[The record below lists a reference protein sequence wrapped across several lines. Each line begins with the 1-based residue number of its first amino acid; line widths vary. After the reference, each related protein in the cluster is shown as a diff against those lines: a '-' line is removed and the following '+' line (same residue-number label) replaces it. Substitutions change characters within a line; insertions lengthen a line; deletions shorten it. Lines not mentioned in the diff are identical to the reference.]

1 MLSYGLYP
9 EGYRP
14 QRQGVGAAHR
24 RSRAKEELFKG
35 SPRSGG
41 IGKALGL
48 DGVSLD
54 QNREHTVGIGAIL
67 AEELLAL
74 STGDSGIHVNGAPDV
89 PVGHLTGS
97 QRVNAGEGVDVVLDA
112 VTNYGA
118 SLINC
123 HGEFFIHGTGGVHAA
138 VQNCGVQIGG
148 DHHTDADVGIVVA
161 DILDI
166 GHLVIGTAGDKLH
179 VFTLVLCR
187 IRFDLRI
194 GIEGISGLIFAGVAA
209 AFLGYIR
216 PQFRSRGCAVGDAGV
231 ICPCD
236 RVAAPCGGVVGKWA
250 FHAAD

>member
-1 MLSYGLYP
+1 M
-9 EGYRP
+9 
-14 QRQGVGAAHR
+14 
-24 RSRAKEELFKG
+24 
-35 SPRSGG
+35 
-41 IGKALGL
+41 
-48 DGVSLD
+48 
-54 QNREHTVGIGAIL
+54 
-67 AEELLAL
+67 
-74 STGDSGIHVNGAPDV
+74 NGAPDV

-231 ICPCD
+231 FTVQAGLQQVNLDVSHGKRIGGRLGVGEVSKRCAHDGD
-236 RVAAPCGGVVGKWA
+236 RQQGDAEAKRGDFL
-250 FHAAD
+250 FHVLLLLLFIMFSSYMRRKMLENQSKG